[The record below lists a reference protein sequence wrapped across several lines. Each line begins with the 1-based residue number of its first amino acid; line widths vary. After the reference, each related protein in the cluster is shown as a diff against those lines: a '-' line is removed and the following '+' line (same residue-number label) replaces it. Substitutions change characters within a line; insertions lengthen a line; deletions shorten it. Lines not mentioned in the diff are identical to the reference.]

1 MPLLVK
7 SISRENVTLVVVR
20 IRCSL
25 NLVFKQNNFLKFVN
39 VLFFNHL
46 TTRKTQRSQCSHGAA
61 VT

>member
-25 NLVFKQNNFLKFVN
+25 NLVFKQNKFLKFVN
-39 VLFFNHL
+39 VL
-46 TTRKTQRSQCSHGAA
+46 
-61 VT
+61 